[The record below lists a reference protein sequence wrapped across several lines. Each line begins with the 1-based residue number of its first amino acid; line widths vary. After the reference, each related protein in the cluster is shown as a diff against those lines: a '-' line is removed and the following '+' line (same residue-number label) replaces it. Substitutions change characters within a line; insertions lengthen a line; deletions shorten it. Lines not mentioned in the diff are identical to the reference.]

1 MAHGG
6 DVPAILLLHGDR
18 ECAAEAEIDRE
29 ERKGEKP
36 SDHAPVIAVL
46 GDET

>member
-29 ERKGEKP
+29 E
-36 SDHAPVIAVL
+36 PVIAVL